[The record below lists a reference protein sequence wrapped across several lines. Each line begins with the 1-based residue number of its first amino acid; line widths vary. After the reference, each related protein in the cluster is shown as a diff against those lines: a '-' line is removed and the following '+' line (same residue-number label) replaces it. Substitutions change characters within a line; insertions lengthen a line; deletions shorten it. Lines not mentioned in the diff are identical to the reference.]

1 MLQLYPEGRLVAT
14 YRRSDRSGAAEVA
27 SFCLTSKTS
36 VERSQASRPL
46 PPSADDSDSESSY
59 RAAIQQKIGK
69 KGSSGL
75 SGKLSGKLFGSKP
88 AALPVSTEI
97 TDALVVRLNDATG
110 SFLELFPYSAASVE
124 STLQVW
130 EESAGSVIE
139 KLREAGAAPS
149 EPVTATSVLGEDDG
163 GRESSTTEKLAAL
176 LGNKGILTAE
186 DLGEVKRLMQRKSR
200 AGESGT
206 EPALI
211 SREEAVK
218 REYLGGVGG
227 GGEKKGSGRDVNDI
241 DLNFIDTPLGSVHDT
256 KVTMKEHL
264 FLERQSSDGMES
276 ALASACEAQLD
287 SLILSTSI
295 SLPSSRLTNVSAVTS
310 GTASSESPEERLK
323 QLMCKKLLPISQA
336 MAKAAV
342 GKGKDL
348 SLLGGR
354 EVAGMR
360 EKKRRGG
367 DGGEGGEV
375 GGETTPPQDNY
386 GRQIVEQSLEAQLD
400 DMVLSTGVSRPLS
413 VRSNDTYKSV

>member
-1 MLQLYPEGRLVAT
+1 MRSGGSIRVARKSVSSGVELDNLPAPALASMQEEGDVHAPQPDPESDPEPVPEPVAEPFAEPEAGPNQDLDEEPEQDMSPPPPPPKPPLPGLASPLLTGSFYARHSSPTTSKYTGFLTGPLASKPGPYRATMLQLYPEGRLVAT

-227 GGEKKGSGRDVNDI
+227 GGEKKGSGR
-241 DLNFIDTPLGSVHDT
+241 
-256 KVTMKEHL
+256 
-264 FLERQSSDGMES
+264 
-276 ALASACEAQLD
+276 
-287 SLILSTSI
+287 
-295 SLPSSRLTNVSAVTS
+295 
-310 GTASSESPEERLK
+310 
-323 QLMCKKLLPISQA
+323 
-336 MAKAAV
+336 
-342 GKGKDL
+342 
-348 SLLGGR
+348 
-354 EVAGMR
+354 
-360 EKKRRGG
+360 
-367 DGGEGGEV
+367 
-375 GGETTPPQDNY
+375 
-386 GRQIVEQSLEAQLD
+386 
-400 DMVLSTGVSRPLS
+400 
-413 VRSNDTYKSV
+413 